1 MNKQKSV
8 YELKESL
15 NFYEI
20 AVSSYYSTSL
30 FFSYDFVKIYNGGIA
45 DANLI
50 PDGDPAGSFTGTSYT
65 GTTITVVGTTV
76 TINLLSDSS
85 ETKAG
90 FQIEYTAGKCV
101 ATIW

>member
-8 YELKESL
+8 YQLKEIWNCGEFVL
-15 NFYEI
+15 FNFI
-20 AVSSYYSTSL
+20 

-101 ATIW
+101 VTIC

>member
-1 MNKQKSV
+1 M
-8 YELKESL
+8 
-15 NFYEI
+15 
-20 AVSSYYSTSL
+20 SSYYSTSL

-90 FQIEYTAGKCV
+90 FQIEYTAGKCLV
-101 ATIW
+101 TIC

>member
-1 MNKQKSV
+1 MN
-8 YELKESL
+8 
-15 NFYEI
+15 
-20 AVSSYYSTSL
+20 SYYSTSL
-30 FFSYDFVKIYNGGIA
+30 FFSYDFVKIYNGGIL

-50 PDGDPAGSFTGTSYT
+50 PDGELTGTKT

-85 ETKAG
+85 NTKAG

-101 ATIW
+101 VTIC

>member
-1 MNKQKSV
+1 MC
-8 YELKESL
+8 EII
-15 NFYEI
+15 YEI
-20 AVSSYYSTSL
+20 RMTLYYANPIV
-30 FFSYDFVKIYNGGIA
+30 FSYDFVKIYNGGIA

-101 ATIW
+101 LTIC

>member
-1 MNKQKSV
+1 MT
-8 YELKESL
+8 
-15 NFYEI
+15 
-20 AVSSYYSTSL
+20 SYYATSF
-30 FFSYDFVKIYNGGIA
+30 FFSYDFVNIYNGGVL

-50 PDGDPAGSFTGTSYT
+50 PDGELTGIKT

-85 ETKAG
+85 ETRAG

-101 ATIW
+101 VTIC